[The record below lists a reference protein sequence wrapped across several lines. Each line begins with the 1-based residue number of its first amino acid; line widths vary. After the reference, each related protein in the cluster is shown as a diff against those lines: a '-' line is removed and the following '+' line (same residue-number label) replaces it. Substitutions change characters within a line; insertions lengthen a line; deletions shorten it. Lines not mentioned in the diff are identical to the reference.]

1 MTDYALWE
9 VIVNGG
15 SPPPNRTT
23 DGVEQLYPPTTAEEK
38 LARKNELKARD
49 NEDLQQIDAGDLEEM
64 DLKWHMA
71 MLTMRARRFLKK
83 TGRKV
88 GAPLVETTDAN
99 ALVAQDRFVYDWSDQ
114 AEDGPTNFT
123 LMAYTSLGSLS
134 SSSSDTE
141 VSTCSKACL
150 KSYETLKEH
159 YDNLTK
165 DFIKSQLNVG
175 AYKAGLESVEA
186 RLDVYKKNEAIF
198 EEHIKIFIL
207 DIIFRDNT
215 LTELRKK
222 FEKAKKERD
231 DLNLT
236 LEKFEKSSKNLSKL
250 LDSQV
255 CDKFKTGAG
264 FDSQVFDSQVNDKYK
279 IGKEYHAVPP
289 PYTRNFMPP
298 KLDLILADVDEYVIS
313 ESVTSVPTIATNK
326 DKTSKSEPKY
336 FSKPLIKDWISD
348 SEDEN
353 ETETESKQRKPSF
366 AKIEFV
372 KPNEQIKSPRE
383 SVKQE
388 EHNRQAKH
396 PRKNSQSPRGMSNPH
411 PKRNFIPR
419 AVLTRPGFK
428 TLLTARVLA
437 IKPYNKTPY
446 ELFHGRTSSLSF
458 MRLFGYPV
466 AILNT
471 LDPLGKFDG
480 KANERFFL
488 RYSVNSKAFRV
499 FNSRT
504 RIVEETLHINFLKN
518 KNIIAKNGPTWIFDI
533 DTLTNSMNYKPV
545 AGNQSNG
552 SAGKARMQIVPD
564 KDYILLPLWT
574 QDPLLSSS
582 SKDSPGDGFKP
593 AREKEKKDTKGL
605 WNKESEAPITK
616 EPRVN
621 QEKDSVNITNRVNDV
636 SLTVNANSN
645 EVNVVGRKLSIEL
658 LDVPNMSDLENII
671 IFKDSNEDVFSAEA
685 DLSNMKTTFQ
695 VSLIPT
701 KRIHKDY
708 PVEQII
714 EDIHLAPQTR
724 RMTKNVTNHG
734 LLSRKGIDYDEVFA
748 LVARIEAIRLFLA
761 YASLKDFVVYQ
772 IDVKSAF
779 LYGKIE
785 EEVYVCQPPGFEDP
799 EFSNRVYKVEKALY
813 GLHQPL
819 ELAVVCFRKKG
830 KLAPRFVRPFEIIEK
845 VCPMAYQ
852 LDLPEELNGIHD
864 MFHVSNL
871 KKYLA
876 DPTLQVPLDEI
887 QVDAKLNF
895 MEEPMEILER
905 EFKNLKRSRIA
916 IIKVR

>member
-1 MTDYALWE
+1 
-9 VIVNGG
+9 
-15 SPPPNRTT
+15 
-23 DGVEQLYPPTTAEEK
+23 
-38 LARKNELKARD
+38 
-49 NEDLQQIDAGDLEEM
+49 
-64 DLKWHMA
+64 
-71 MLTMRARRFLKK
+71 
-83 TGRKV
+83 
-88 GAPLVETTDAN
+88 
-99 ALVAQDRFVYDWSDQ
+99 
-114 AEDGPTNFT
+114 
-123 LMAYTSLGSLS
+123 
-134 SSSSDTE
+134 
-141 VSTCSKACL
+141 
-150 KSYETLKEH
+150 
-159 YDNLTK
+159 
-165 DFIKSQLNVG
+165 
-175 AYKAGLESVEA
+175 
-186 RLDVYKKNEAIF
+186 
-198 EEHIKIFIL
+198 
-207 DIIFRDNT
+207 
-215 LTELRKK
+215 
-222 FEKAKKERD
+222 
-231 DLNLT
+231 
-236 LEKFEKSSKNLSKL
+236 
-250 LDSQV
+250 
-255 CDKFKTGAG
+255 
-264 FDSQVFDSQVNDKYK
+264 
-279 IGKEYHAVPP
+279 
-289 PYTRNFMPP
+289 
-298 KLDLILADVDEYVIS
+298 
-313 ESVTSVPTIATNK
+313 
-326 DKTSKSEPKY
+326 
-336 FSKPLIKDWISD
+336 
-348 SEDEN
+348 
-353 ETETESKQRKPSF
+353 
-366 AKIEFV
+366 
-372 KPNEQIKSPRE
+372 
-383 SVKQE
+383 
-388 EHNRQAKH
+388 
-396 PRKNSQSPRGMSNPH
+396 MSNPH

-428 TLLTARVLA
+428 TLLTARPKVNTAKPKAVLNVVQRNQVNAVKASTSWVWRPKQKVLDHVSRNNGTSITFKRFDYVNAQGRSKKERNIKLLVRPRLVLA

-819 ELAVVCFRKKG
+819 ELGMKLYLPIIRQWISKKSD
-830 KLAPRFVRPFEIIEK
+830 R
-845 VCPMAYQ
+845 
-852 LDLPEELNGIHD
+852 
-864 MFHVSNL
+864 
-871 KKYLA
+871 
-876 DPTLQVPLDEI
+876 
-887 QVDAKLNF
+887 
-895 MEEPMEILER
+895 
-905 EFKNLKRSRIA
+905 
-916 IIKVR
+916 